1 MNNNVKKQIDHSLIV
16 LIARILLSVV
26 LITGILY
33 IANKLIDKG
42 VHPTGRDVF
51 NVLLGS
57 IATVFIINWKY
68 WFERSADYTESKN
81 VERANKLNE
90 STKPPET

>member
-1 MNNNVKKQIDHSLIV
+1 MDKEMRKQIDHSLIV
-16 LIARILLSVV
+16 LIVRSVLSIV
-26 LITGILY
+26 LISGIFY
-33 IANKLIDKG
+33 IANKLVKFG

-90 STKPPET
+90 GSKPIEP